1 MPENEITGSFFRI
14 REDEPAFT
22 NLLIETY
29 GTLVV
34 KGVYSEIYYPGLS
47 PRLATIIGV
56 FLKGFLN
63 FTMLWFLHIQ

>member
-1 MPENEITGSFFRI
+1 MPLIMPENEITGSFFRI

-34 KGVYSEIYYPGLS
+34 KGV
-47 PRLATIIGV
+47 
-56 FLKGFLN
+56 
-63 FTMLWFLHIQ
+63 